1 MDAGEFTEITVDVEA
16 GVALVTLNRP
26 DRRNAWSGR
35 MAVEYRWALHHA
47 HIRDDVRVVVV
58 TGAGGDFCVGADSR
72 ALDAISSGGGSYA
85 AEKLPLPPYPDD
97 TPEEMR
103 RNHAYP
109 LAVSTPVIAAIDGG
123 CAGAG
128 FVVATY
134 ADLRFAAHGSRITTS
149 FAKLGLPAEYGIGWL
164 LPRMVGVPNA
174 LQLLYAADVLDAP
187 DAERLGWVQTCQSL
201 DETLAYARALARGSS
216 GESLRMMKRQVFGD
230 AAGGFGE
237 AYTRSVEDM
246 NAALRHPD
254 MKEGLAARKERR
266 PPDFLQARSF
276 LTRAG
281 PRAVPAPP
289 GTRRGP

>member
-1 MDAGEFTEITVDVEA
+1 VDIEDFTEITVDVEA

-47 HIRDDVRVVVV
+47 HTRTDVRVVVV

-72 ALDAISSGGGSYA
+72 TLGSISSGGGAYA
-85 AEKLPLPPYPDD
+85 REKLPLPPYPDG

-109 LAVSTPVIAAIDGG
+109 LAVSTPVIAAIDGA

-134 ADLRFAAHGSRITTS
+134 ADLRFASHGSRITTS
-149 FAKLGLPAEYGIGWL
+149 FAKLGLPAEYGMGWL
-164 LPRMVGVPNA
+164 LPRMVGIPNA

-187 DAERLGWVQTCQSL
+187 EAARLGWVQQCHEPAELLERTL
-201 DETLAYARALARGSS
+201 TLARSLARGSS
-216 GESLRMMKRQVFGD
+216 GESMRMMKRQVFSD

-237 AYTRSVEDM
+237 AYTRSVDDM

-254 MKEGLAARKERR
+254 MKEGLAALRDRR
-266 PPDFLQARSF
+266 PTDFLGSDAPDAAP
-276 LTRAG
+276 RAG
-281 PRAVPAPP
+281 
-289 GTRRGP
+289 